1 MTFFP
6 SVPVFVEVAVPLP
19 IDHPFTYRVPLGEE
33 HRVQVGVRVLIPF
46 GGRKM
51 TGLVTAITD
60 ASALGGR
67 DAKDLLA
74 ILDETPYVSGR
85 HLAFL
90 SETAREC
97 LAPLGETLRAALPR
111 GLPRREAP
119 AAPRMEAF
127 YRASPSPPE
136 GPMTP
141 KQRLVHD
148 AVREAGGLTS
158 SDLSLRVPGGAEAVT
173 RRTYKFDHRSAAPAP
188 NSTVG
193 ILPRSASILARR
205 PAARLRLSASSTPT
219 SSSA

>member
-1 MTFFP
+1 MTFSLSAP
-6 SVPVFVEVAVPLP
+6 LFVEVAVPLP
-19 IDHPFTYRVPLGEE
+19 IDHPFTYRVPFGEE
-33 HRVQVGVRVLIPF
+33 HRAQVGVRVLIPF

-90 SETAREC
+90 SAT
-97 LAPLGETLRAALPR
+97 PPR
-111 GLPRREAP
+111 GPPGGAPPAAPRREA
-119 AAPRMEAF
+119 F
-127 YRASPSPPE
+127 YRVPTSPPPE

-141 KQRLVHD
+141 KQRLAYE

-158 SDLSLRVPGGAEAVT
+158 SDLSLRVSGGAEAAK
-173 RRTYKFDHRSAAPAP
+173 RMAAK
-188 NSTVG
+188 G
-193 ILPRSASILARR
+193 FLLA
-205 PAARLRLSASSTPT
+205 
-219 SSSA
+219 

>member
-1 MTFFP
+1 MTFSLSAP
-6 SVPVFVEVAVPLP
+6 LFVEVAVPLP
-19 IDHPFTYRVPLGEE
+19 IDHPFTYGVPYGEE

-74 ILDETPYVSGR
+74 ILDDAPYVSER

-90 SETAREC
+90 SATARGC

-111 GLPRREAP
+111 GLPRKEAP

-127 YRASPSPPE
+127 YRPSPFPPE

-141 KQRLVHD
+141 KQRLAYE
-148 AVREAGGLTS
+148 AVRDAGGLSS
-158 SDLSLRVPGGAEAVT
+158 SDLSLRVPGGAEACLLYT
-173 RRTYKFDHRSAAPAP
+173 SP
-188 NSTVG
+188 S
-193 ILPRSASILARR
+193 PRD
-205 PAARLRLSASSTPT
+205 
-219 SSSA
+219 

>member
-1 MTFFP
+1 MTFSLSAP
-6 SVPVFVEVAVPLP
+6 LFVEVAVPLP
-19 IDHPFTYRVPLGEE
+19 IDRPFTYRVPLGEE
-33 HRVQVGVRVLIPF
+33 HRTQVGVRVLIPF

-97 LAPLGETLRAALPR
+97 LAPLGEVLRAALPR
-111 GLPRREAP
+111 GLPRKETP

-127 YRASPSPPE
+127 YRLSALPPE
-136 GPMTP
+136 SGATP
-141 KQRLVHD
+141 KQRLVIE
-148 AVREAGGLTS
+148 AVREAGGLSS
-158 SDLSLRVPGGAEAVT
+158 SDLSSRVPGGAEAA
-173 RRTYKFDHRSAAPAP
+173 K
-188 NSTVG
+188 
-193 ILPRSASILARR
+193 
-205 PAARLRLSASSTPT
+205 
-219 SSSA
+219 